1 MDTTEE
7 YIRMCDGSKE
17 IQKDMHRFFRHVL
30 FCKCPRIY
38 DADGIC
44 WFNRDNKK
52 TIWLPRQDQLQKLT
66 GIVAIPTLL
75 SQFNEFVFGHVGYT
89 TQEMCNFINSC
100 EQLWLAFVM
109 KKVYEKFWNG
119 KEWVKR

>member
-7 YIRMCDGSKE
+7 YIRMCEGSKE
-17 IQKDMHRFFRHVL
+17 IQKGMHRFLDMFYSVNA
-30 FCKCPRIY
+30 PEY

-75 SQFNEFVFGHVGYT
+75 SQFNEFVFGNVGYT